1 MEGRVSKAWELAGTA
16 KFRSMKCLAKTGS
29 AKSLRNFTGVAKFHN
44 LCEISY
50 DFPSELWT
58 SLLQKININ
67 MQKQTHENS

>member
-16 KFRSMKCLAKTGS
+16 KFHSMKRLAKTGS
-29 AKSLRNFTGVAKFHN
+29 TKSLRNFTGVAKFRN
-44 LCEISY
+44 LCEISC

-67 MQKQTHENS
+67 LQKQTPENS